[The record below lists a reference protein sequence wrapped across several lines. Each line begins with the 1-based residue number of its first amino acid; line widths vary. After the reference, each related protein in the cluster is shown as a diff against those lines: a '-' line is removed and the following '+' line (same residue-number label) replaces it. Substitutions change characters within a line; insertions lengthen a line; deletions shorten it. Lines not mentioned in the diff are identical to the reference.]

1 MSFKDKFRKLSTGPE
16 ALAVGGAEGQG
27 PMLDPALG
35 TQLDPDLEQAL
46 KSFRS
51 SVHAWSD
58 AAYNRPRPMAAPVFD
73 RRIWRLRTSW
83 ALAFVLAVGGVSGGI
98 LERHHR
104 QEMALIAAQRE
115 AEHQKQIAAER
126 AREEEELL
134 AKVDSDVS
142 RQVPSA
148 MEPLVLLMAEDETR

>member
-1 MSFKDKFRKLSTGPE
+1 MSFKDKFRRLSTGPE
-16 ALAVGGAEGQG
+16 VLVAGEAQG
-27 PMLDPALG
+27 SMIDPALG
-35 TQLDPDLEQAL
+35 TPLDPDLEEAL

-58 AAYNRPRPMAAPVFD
+58 AVYNRPRPVAAPAFD
-73 RRIWRLRTSW
+73 RKVWRLAAAW
-83 ALAFVLAVGGVSGGI
+83 ALAFVLVAGGVSGGI

-104 QEMALIAAQRE
+104 QEMAMIAAQRE

-142 RQVPSA
+142 REVPSA
-148 MEPLVLLMAEDETR
+148 MEPLALLMAEDETR